1 MLCVCVCVCVCV
13 CMCVCVILVLHVCTL
28 NMLAC
33 EVGLQLGQSPGKDGT
48 IPFFLGGGGGG

>member
-1 MLCVCVCVCVCV
+1 MLCVCVCV
-13 CMCVCVILVLHVCTL
+13 CVCVILVLHVCTL

-48 IPFFLGGGGGG
+48 IPFFGGGGGGGLSL